1 MPYATL
7 TFSTPLNVSCQVGD
21 IAYYIAT
28 DSLGGFS
35 TGFSEEGDEQLVK
48 IGSIRQITG
57 ATTSAPVLIVETT
70 VGYNALGGG
79 SGVADQFI
87 MFTKDNK
94 ANLNSPLGY
103 YASAKMVNDSTA
115 EAELFSV
122 GAETWDS
129 SK

>member
-1 MPYATL
+1 MCIRDSPT
-7 TFSTPLNVSCQVGD
+7 
-21 IAYYIAT
+21 
-28 DSLGGFS
+28 SLGGFS
-35 TGFSEEGDEQLVK
+35 VGFSEEGDDQLVK

-57 ATTSAPVLIVETT
+57 PTTNTPVLIVETT
-70 VGYNALGGG
+70 IGYNSLGQGG
-79 SGVADQFI
+79 SLAGAFI

-103 YASAKMVNDSTA
+103 YASAKMVNDSTT

-122 GAETWDS
+122 AAETWDS